1 MMVVMIDRR
10 DKQAIQRL
18 MSQRNRVLG
27 GLILMILAILVFSG
41 QKILG
46 LFGPQF
52 SAGYD
57 TVLVI
62 AVGASISALYADIP
76 YYLQFM
82 GFYRAVLSLTLLAT
96 LSMVALGFLLGA
108 EYGAVGMAFAYM
120 IPVVLLFIV
129 LRMMVMLRFRR
140 L

>member
-1 MMVVMIDRR
+1 
-10 DKQAIQRL
+10 
-18 MSQRNRVLG
+18 MSQRTWVVG
-27 GLILMILAILVFSG
+27 GLVLILLAILVCYG
-41 QKILG
+41 QKILS
-46 LFGPQF
+46 LFGNQF

-57 TVLVI
+57 AVVI
-62 AVGASISALYADIP
+62 ISVGASFSALFADIP

-82 GFYRAVLSLTLLAT
+82 GFHRAVLSLTMLAT

-108 EYGAVGMAFAYM
+108 EYGAVGVAFAYM

-129 LRMMVMLRFRR
+129 LRFMAMQRFKR